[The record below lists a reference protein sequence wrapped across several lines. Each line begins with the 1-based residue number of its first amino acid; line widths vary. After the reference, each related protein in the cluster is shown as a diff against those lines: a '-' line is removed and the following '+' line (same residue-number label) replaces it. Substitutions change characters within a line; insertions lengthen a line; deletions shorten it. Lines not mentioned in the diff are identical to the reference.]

1 MSWCCLTV
9 LCRFLSPQKVC
20 VGVGVYQVLARG
32 ELAPVVATLNC
43 GDFNHYLERAIH
55 HSVVCSL
62 AACVLAC
69 DNTDW
74 LTDADEDNKWC
85 RWRGSVPAS
94 WAGHH
99 QHQLQMSWMWYWW
112 VPLPSHL
119 HHQPGVRSHHHH
131 HHHQHHH
138 HVRWYR
144 HITRTARR
152 AGLVLITEVS
162 TTITFSTDHLVVM
175 LNVEL

>member
-1 MSWCCLTV
+1 MLPYSFVQILVSAKSPCWCRSVSGIGPGGTSTSCGHLE
-9 LCRFLSPQKVC
+9 LWWFQSLSGTSHSSQCC
-20 VGVGVYQVLARG
+20 VFPR
-32 ELAPVVATLNC
+32 
-43 GDFNHYLERAIH
+43 
-55 HSVVCSL
+55 
-62 AACVLAC
+62 ACVLAC